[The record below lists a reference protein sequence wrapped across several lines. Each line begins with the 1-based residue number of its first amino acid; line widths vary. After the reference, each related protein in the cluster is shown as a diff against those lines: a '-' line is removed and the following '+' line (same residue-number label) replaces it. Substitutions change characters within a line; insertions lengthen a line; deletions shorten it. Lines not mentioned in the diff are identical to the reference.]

1 MRKALW
7 ILLAAVILSVPG
19 LGQGQAKRGPSTPEE
34 RTRFVAIAQK
44 MEQSPLDP
52 GLRPEREW
60 ALFWL
65 IEVPDVTVKLCTA
78 PLGDLMKKKY
88 KYSSE
93 IVAQLTFSSGQFI
106 IEHPD
111 QAKKDTNAQY
121 VAGVEG
127 ALRAYQSILRAKPDA
142 KSKELD
148 ELIQRQ
154 TQGTLTEYVR
164 DAAGKGCQGGSAGH
178 S

>member
-7 ILLAAVILSVPG
+7 ILLATLILSVPG
-19 LGQGQAKRGPSTPEE
+19 LGHGQAKRGPSTPEE

-44 MEQSPLDP
+44 LEQSPLDA

-60 ALFWL
+60 ALLWL
-65 IEVPDVTVKLCTA
+65 IQVPDVTVNVCTA
-78 PLGDLMKKKY
+78 PFGDFMKKKY
-88 KYSSE
+88 KYSPE
-93 IVAQLTFSSGQFI
+93 IVMQLTFSSGQFV

-111 QAKKDTNAQY
+111 QAKDADAQL

-127 ALRAYQSILRAKPDA
+127 ALRAYQSILKAKPEA
-142 KSKELD
+142 KSKDLD
-148 ELIQRQ
+148 ELLQKQ
-154 TQGTLTEYVR
+154 SQGTLVAYVR
-164 DAAGKGCQGGSAGH
+164 DAAAKGCQGSAAGH